1 MWTYPELLGPGIAIL
16 RSRWPAGAGG
26 RSGRECRQQVCT
38 GKCGRRGRFP
48 CRFCRAGNQ
57 LLSWPRGMWHDGAD
71 RLRREKRASLPFY
84 AHLCDSL
91 VPPKLQKKRLSSHI
105 KRGSCA
111 IKRPQGGV
119 QNRQQR
125 ARWNSRCWGCPRSFA
140 LLTFFRFWEFRK
152 GCHSHQNMA

>member
-1 MWTYPELLGPGIAIL
+1 MSTYPELLGPGIAIS

-26 RSGRECRQQVCT
+26 RSARECRQQVCT

-48 CRFCRAGNQ
+48 CRFCRAGDQ
-57 LLSWPRGMWHDGAD
+57 LLSWPRSMWHDGAD

-111 IKRPQGGV
+111 IKRPQEGCKIGSKEQDGIRGV
-119 QNRQQR
+119 GV
-125 ARWNSRCWGCPRSFA
+125 SRSFA